1 MGRIGGPGGNRKAGS
16 RLVPAT
22 LTADMTAR
30 MSLADPEPEPY
41 PEPVETLSGRLLIA
55 MPGIGDPRF
64 ERAVILMVSH
74 SEDEAM
80 GIALNRPVEGLT
92 LSALLDK
99 LGVRAAMTVD
109 RDVLI
114 GGPVERER
122 GFVLHTD
129 DYTTAGGT
137 LPVAD
142 GLSMTATR
150 EVLEAMGGGEGG
162 PRQSVLALGHA
173 GWGSGQLEQELRD
186 NVWLIAD
193 ADEALIFDDDYDTKW
208 SRALAKL
215 GVAADR
221 LSSLAGSA

>member
-1 MGRIGGPGGNRKAGS
+1 MATAEP
-16 RLVPAT
+16 PAPT
-22 LTADMTAR
+22 RPPAA
-30 MSLADPEPEPY
+30 A
-41 PEPVETLSGRLLIA
+41 ETLSGRLLIA

-80 GIALNRPVEGLT
+80 GIAVNRPMEGLA
-92 LSALLDK
+92 LSTLLDK
-99 LGVRAAMTVD
+99 LGVSSSIIADQT
-109 RDVLI
+109 VLI
-114 GGPVERER
+114 GGPMERER

-137 LPVAD
+137 LPVSD

-150 EVLEAMGGGEGG
+150 EVLEAMGGAQGG
-162 PRQSVLALGHA
+162 PRQAVLALGCA

-186 NVWLIAD
+186 NVWLIVEP
-193 ADEALIFDDDYDTKW
+193 DEALVFDDDHETKW

-215 GVAADR
+215 GVAPDR
-221 LSSLAGSA
+221 LSSMAGSA